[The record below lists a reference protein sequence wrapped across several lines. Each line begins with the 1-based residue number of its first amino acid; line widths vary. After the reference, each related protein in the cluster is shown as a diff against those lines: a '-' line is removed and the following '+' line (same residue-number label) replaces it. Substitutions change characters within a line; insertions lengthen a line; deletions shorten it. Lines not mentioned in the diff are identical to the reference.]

1 MEKQSLASMLK
12 GDNIKLKNKLD
23 ELETTLTRIAGSV
36 YIFSAGT
43 TESKVD
49 LYSKIADVINSA
61 RENLKVVTP
70 KIGPE
75 FAKVLIEKAKKG
87 KTKIQVVI
95 NDRRILVEESKLAK
109 SHKKTDVSYEK
120 IYDLLKVTPEID
132 LINNPNVK
140 FLMVWTRKN
149 VIFAGGW
156 LEKSLLEKTIL
167 LGVHVQDIAKIE
179 ELAEIYKQLLP
190 TFMR

>member
-1 MEKQSLASMLK
+1 MRL
-12 GDNIKLKNKLD
+12 NTI
-23 ELETTLTRIAGSV
+23 
-36 YIFSAGT
+36 
-43 TESKVD
+43 
-49 LYSKIADVINSA
+49 LYQY
-61 RENLKVVTP
+61 L
-70 KIGPE
+70 
-75 FAKVLIEKAKKG
+75 KKG
-87 KTKIQVVI
+87 NTKIQVVI

-109 SHKKTDVSYEK
+109 SYHKSDVSYEK

-149 VIFAGGW
+149 VIFTGGW

-179 ELAEIYKQLLP
+179 ELSEIYKQLLP

>member
-1 MEKQSLASMLK
+1 M
-12 GDNIKLKNKLD
+12 N
-23 ELETTLTRIAGSV
+23 
-36 YIFSAGT
+36 
-43 TESKVD
+43 
-49 LYSKIADVINSA
+49 
-61 RENLKVVTP
+61 
-70 KIGPE
+70 
-75 FAKVLIEKAKKG
+75 
-87 KTKIQVVI
+87 
-95 NDRRILVEESKLAK
+95 
-109 SHKKTDVSYEK
+109 YEK
-120 IYDLLKVTPEID
+120 IYDLLKITPEID

-179 ELAEIYKQLLP
+179 ELSEIYKQFLP

>member
-1 MEKQSLASMLK
+1 MLK
-12 GDNIKLKNKLD
+12 GENIKLKAKLD
-23 ELETTLTRIAGSV
+23 ELESTLTRIAGSV

-43 TESKVD
+43 AESKVD
-49 LYSKIADVINSA
+49 LYTKIEEVINSA
-61 RENLKVVTP
+61 RESLKVVTP

-75 FAKVLIEKAKKG
+75 FAEVLIAKAKKG
-87 KTKIQVVI
+87 TKIQVVI

-109 SHKKTDVSYEK
+109 AQKKNVNYEK
-120 IYDLLKVTPEID
+120 TYDLLKVTPEID

-156 LEKSLLEKTIL
+156 LEKALLKNTIL
-167 LGVHVQDIAKIE
+167 LGVHVKDISKIE
-179 ELAEIYKQLLP
+179 ELSEIYKQLLP

>member
-12 GDNIKLKNKLD
+12 AENIKLKKKLD
-23 ELETTLTRIAGSV
+23 ELENTLTRIAGSV

-43 TESKVD
+43 TESKID
-49 LYSKIADVINSA
+49 LFTKIIEIIDSA

-75 FAKVLIEKAKKG
+75 FAKVLIDKAKNG
-87 KTKIQVVI
+87 TKVQIVI
-95 NDRRILVEESKLAK
+95 NDRRILAEESKLAK
-109 SHKKTDVSYEK
+109 SHKKSDVNYEK

-132 LINNPNVK
+132 LVNNPNVR
-140 FLMVWTRKN
+140 FLMIWTRKN

-156 LEKSLLEKTIL
+156 LEKELLKKTIL

-179 ELAEIYKQLLP
+179 ELSEIYKQLLP
-190 TFMR
+190 SFMR

>member
-12 GDNIKLKNKLD
+12 GENIKLKAKLD
-23 ELETTLTRIAGSV
+23 ELESILTRIAGSV

-49 LYSKIADVINSA
+49 LYTKIEEVINSA

-75 FAKVLIEKAKKG
+75 FAKVLIAKAKKG
-87 KTKIQVVI
+87 TKIQVVI
-95 NDRRILVEESKLAK
+95 NDRRILVEETKLAK
-109 SHKKTDVSYEK
+109 AQKKDVNYERT
-120 IYDLLKVTPEID
+120 YDLLKVTPEID
-132 LINNPNVK
+132 LINNPNVR

-156 LEKSLLEKTIL
+156 LEKALLKNTIL
-167 LGVHVQDIAKIE
+167 LGVHVKDISKIE
-179 ELAEIYKQLLP
+179 ELSEIYKQLLP